1 MPIHDII
8 ETKFK
13 EIDDLLDII
22 NNSNFFYKYIE
33 IINPINFK
41 FIPEISRNKKL
52 NWPFEIDYEDNPKL
66 SGTNISIP
74 KVLIKQRWFLEKK
87 ILICNIN
94 IFLKVLKLGTL
105 ELQFVLEERNVIILN
120 LVAKWNY
127 KSILVPNDL
136 LQHIVNDTKIIIS
149 KILK

>member
-1 MPIHDII
+1 
-8 ETKFK
+8 
-13 EIDDLLDII
+13 
-22 NNSNFFYKYIE
+22 
-33 IINPINFK
+33 
-41 FIPEISRNKKL
+41 
-52 NWPFEIDYEDNPKL
+52 
-66 SGTNISIP
+66 
-74 KVLIKQRWFLEKK
+74 
-87 ILICNIN
+87 
-94 IFLKVLKLGTL
+94 LKLGTL